1 MRSPLRPHAI
11 VASIAASVLAAL
23 THAAPPR
30 PGEPAS
36 QPAPVGTIRAD
47 AAALAPTV
55 ATEEVKL
62 FLAATADLPTIA
74 PRAVFANEA
83 RTKYYTEAEAAALPE
98 PERNA
103 LKRRDIDEQ
112 FYYYTR
118 YGTPLAYE
126 RPLDIIF
133 SASEASP
140 APRGLAGKR
149 ILDFGFGGVGHL
161 RLLASLGADVVG
173 VEVDP
178 LLRAVYSAP
187 HDTGQI
193 PLAAAAKNETS
204 SPGSITL
211 LFGQYPADKDLAER
225 VGAGYDLVISKN
237 VLKRGYIHPERQVD
251 KRMLVDLG
259 VDDAAFVN
267 NLARILKPGGVAMIY
282 NLSPA
287 PAPADKPYKPWADG
301 RCPFDRALFESAGL
315 RVIAYD
321 ADDSEAARAMARTLG
336 WDKGQSPMDVNN
348 DLFAHYTLVQK
359 PTTR

>member
-1 MRSPLRPHAI
+1 MQPARSPRSAL
-11 VASIAASVLAAL
+11 ASVATVLLATLA
-23 THAAPPR
+23 HAAPP
-30 PGEPAS
+30 PQADQTPEPT
-36 QPAPVGTIRAD
+36 PVETIRAD

-62 FLAATADLPTIA
+62 FLAATADLPTIV

-83 RTKYYTEAEAAALPE
+83 RTKYYTQAEAVALPKA
-98 PERNA
+98 ERDA
-103 LKRRDIDEQ
+103 LKRRDVDEQ
-112 FYYYTR
+112 FYYNTR

-133 SASEASP
+133 SATDESP
-140 APRGLAGKR
+140 ALHGIAGKH

-161 RLLASLGADVVG
+161 RLLASLGADAVG

-178 LLRAVYSAP
+178 LLRALYSAP
-187 HDTGQI
+187 GDTGQI
-193 PLAAAAKNETS
+193 PLAKAAKGETS
-204 SPGSITL
+204 APGSLTL
-211 LFGQYPADKDLAER
+211 LFGRYPADKELVQS
-225 VGAGYDLVISKN
+225 VGDGYDIVISKN
-237 VLKRGYIHPERQVD
+237 VLKRGYIHPERPVD

-259 VDDAAFVN
+259 VDDAAFVR

-287 PAPADKPYKPWADG
+287 PSPPDKPYKPWSDG

-315 RVIAYD
+315 RIIAYD
-321 ADDSEAARAMARTLG
+321 ADDSEQARAMARTLG
-336 WDKGQSPMDVNN
+336 WDKGSSPMDVDN